1 MATDGTDQPED
12 DDDLP
17 QPHATSDQTSGSEGG
32 EKLDEEKHDEIDNIP
47 GNQLMGQSEVLDVT
61 KDGQITV
68 LRKNQKK
75 VFGSFQR
82 EMVKSSDFKKSKAK
96 KRQVQDS
103 VVSSIT
109 SKR

>member
-1 MATDGTDQPED
+1 
-12 DDDLP
+12 
-17 QPHATSDQTSGSEGG
+17 
-32 EKLDEEKHDEIDNIP
+32 
-47 GNQLMGQSEVLDVT
+47 MGQSEVLDVT